1 MNLRYSFD
9 MKVLLTGVAGFLGSH
24 LAKKFILKGH
34 QVIGVDD
41 FSTGSLKNLDGI
53 LHENR
58 FMLVKQDIR
67 SEIKFEV
74 DLILNFA
81 CPASPKAYQ
90 LDPVKTIETS
100 ILGILNL
107 CKLAKSTGAR
117 LIQASTSEIYGDPL
131 ENPQRESYWGNV
143 NPIGIRSCY
152 DEGKRA
158 AETICFDYKRQF
170 GIDARIVRIFNTY
183 GPNMAVDDGRVV
195 SNFINQALK
204 NEPLTVYGDG
214 TQTRSLCFVSDL
226 IEGIYKISVLEKS
239 IKTPINL
246 GNPSEY
252 SMYELAKKVVSLA
265 GSTSKITNLP
275 LPADDPRQRRPD
287 ISLATRVLD
296 WSPKISIDDG
306 LLTTIKYFS
315 NN

>member
-1 MNLRYSFD
+1 

-41 FSTGSLKNLDGI
+41 FSTGSLRNLDGI

-107 CKLAKSTGAR
+107 CKLAKSKGAR

-170 GIDARIVRIFNTY
+170 GIDVRIVRIFNTY

>member
-1 MNLRYSFD
+1 

-41 FSTGSLKNLDGI
+41 FSTGSLRNLDGI

-107 CKLAKSTGAR
+107 CKLAKSKGAR

-170 GIDARIVRIFNTY
+170 GIDVRIVRIFNTY

-265 GSTSKITNLP
+265 GSASKIINLP

>member
-1 MNLRYSFD
+1 

-24 LAKKFILKGH
+24 LAKKFILNGH

-41 FSTGSLKNLDGI
+41 FSTGSLKNLDDM

-58 FMLVKQDIR
+58 FVLVKQDIR

-170 GIDARIVRIFNTY
+170 GIDVRIVRIFNTY

-204 NEPLTVYGDG
+204 NESLTVYGNG

-226 IEGIYKISVLEKS
+226 IEGIYKISVLEKP
-239 IKTPINL
+239 INTPINL

-252 SMYELAKKVVSLA
+252 SMYELARKVISLA
-265 GSTSKITNLP
+265 GSNSKITNLP
-275 LPADDPRQRRPD
+275 LPADDPKQRRPD

>member
-1 MNLRYSFD
+1 

-24 LAKKFILKGH
+24 LAKKFILNGH

-41 FSTGSLKNLDGI
+41 FSTGSLKNLDDM

-58 FMLVKQDIR
+58 FVLVKQDIR

-170 GIDARIVRIFNTY
+170 GIDVRIVRIFNTY

-226 IEGIYKISVLEKS
+226 IEGIYKISVLEKP
-239 IKTPINL
+239 INTPINL

-252 SMYELAKKVVSLA
+252 SMYELARKVISLA
-265 GSTSKITNLP
+265 GSTSKITNLS

-306 LLTTIKYFS
+306 LLITIKYFS

>member
-1 MNLRYSFD
+1 

-41 FSTGSLKNLDGI
+41 FSTGSLRNLDGI

-170 GIDARIVRIFNTY
+170 GIDVRIVRIFNTY

-265 GSTSKITNLP
+265 GSASKIINLP

>member
-1 MNLRYSFD
+1 
-9 MKVLLTGVAGFLGSH
+9 LLTGVAGFLGSH

>member
-1 MNLRYSFD
+1 

-24 LAKKFILKGH
+24 LAKKFILNGH

-58 FMLVKQDIR
+58 FMLVKQDVR

-90 LDPVKTIETS
+90 LDPVKTIETC
-100 ILGILNL
+100 ILGIMNL

-170 GIDARIVRIFNTY
+170 GIDVRIVRIFNTY

-239 IKTPINL
+239 INTPINL

-287 ISLATRVLD
+287 ISFATRVLD

>member
-24 LAKKFILKGH
+24 LAKKFILNGH

-58 FMLVKQDIR
+58 FMLVKQDVR

-90 LDPVKTIETS
+90 LDPVKTIETC
-100 ILGILNL
+100 ILGIMNL

-170 GIDARIVRIFNTY
+170 GIDVRIVRIFNTY

-239 IKTPINL
+239 INTPINL

-287 ISLATRVLD
+287 ISFATRVLD

>member
-1 MNLRYSFD
+1 

-24 LAKKFILKGH
+24 LAKKFILNGH

-53 LHENR
+53 LHEKR
-58 FMLVKQDIR
+58 FTLVKQDVR

-117 LIQASTSEIYGDPL
+117 LIQSSTSEIYGDPL

-170 GIDARIVRIFNTY
+170 GIDVRIVRIFNTY

-226 IEGIYKISVLEKS
+226 IEGIYKISVLEKP
-239 IKTPINL
+239 INTPINL

-252 SMYELAKKVVSLA
+252 SMYELARKVISLA
-265 GSTSKITNLP
+265 GSTSKITNLS

-306 LLTTIKYFS
+306 LLITIKYFS